1 VKFWTSSWLNGTV
14 LTAMFSN
21 LYDHSCWKNWT
32 VAATITN
39 GQWIQDLM
47 HNITPPLVSQYTLLW
62 ELVQAVDF
70 SDNTDE
76 DGYQG
81 YHVSWTRQK
90 GTRRPTKRRPTRFEG
105 TSQGGHNRG
114 GLEDNYRIKSCKY
127 GK

>member
-1 VKFWTSSWLNGTV
+1 
-14 LTAMFSN
+14 
-21 LYDHSCWKNWT
+21 

-90 GTRRPTKRRPTRFEG
+90 GTRGPTKRRPTRFEG
-105 TSQGGHNRG
+105 TSQGVIT
-114 GLEDNYRIKSCKY
+114 EVV
-127 GK
+127 